1 MEKKQ
6 IALYLIIGGTAI
18 VLLTFISSIFSFIG
32 NHPWLSFAFIAIGI
46 GVFLLAFD

>member
-6 IALYLIIGGTAI
+6 IALYLIVGGAVI
-18 VLLTFISSIFSFIG
+18 VLLSFISSIFSFIG
-32 NHPWLSFAFIAIGI
+32 NHPWLSIAFIAIGI

>member
-6 IALYLIIGGTAI
+6 IALYLIVGGAVI

-32 NHPWLSFAFIAIGI
+32 DHPWLSIAFIAIGI